1 MQVWDYI
8 VDDDLKELIG
18 TTYTNKMDLIFG
30 SSSLKNFTVKCTW
43 LQAVVGWV
51 PFWEVSQKTC
61 K

>member
-1 MQVWDYI
+1 VWDYI

-18 TTYTNKMDLIFG
+18 TTYTDKMDLIFG

-43 LQAVVGWV
+43 LQAIVGWV
-51 PFWEVSQKTC
+51 SFWEVSQKTC